1 MSHININSPLG
12 FEAKPKDNSQIGD
25 PELFKELL
33 ESFSTEDTPGAALK
47 KLDTKTEVSPI
58 AERDNRPPMIM
69 SNRSIPDKE
78 MHSLYK
84 SVLQTMEQI
93 AKAA

>member
-1 MSHININSPLG
+1 MSHININNPLG
-12 FEAKPKDNSQIGD
+12 FEPKPKDINQTGD

-69 SNRSIPDKE
+69 SDRLIPNKE
-78 MHSLYK
+78 MHALYK
-84 SVLQTMEQI
+84 SVLQTIEQI